1 MSLII
6 AGGGGVGS
14 KTFFWGGRIILFS
27 RERREDPSLPAYFE
41 GESIEKIDYQSGGH
55 HYFNTN
61 HYFWIK

>member
-6 AGGGGVGS
+6 AGGGGWVP
-14 KTFFWGGRIILFS
+14 KLFFWGEGSYCFQGNGGKI
-27 RERREDPSLPAYFE
+27 RRLPVYFE